1 MTTVIVLSDC
11 PPKLRGDMTK
21 WMMEINTGVYVGN
34 LNARVRE
41 ELWQRVRDHIKHGK
55 ATMVFRAGGEQR
67 MAFRVHNTTWEP
79 VDYDG
84 ITLMRRPSEQA
95 LRERPEP
102 SLPPGF
108 SKAARSRKAHA
119 PRNKRREIPWSEYVA
134 LDLETTAL
142 RPEAGRIIE
151 IGAALVLD
159 GAFQEEWSALISSGA
174 PVPAEI
180 TDLTGITN
188 QMLEESGIPL
198 KEALERLAD
207 FLEDLPVIFHNL
219 PFDMAFLNA
228 ACQECGLALFGN
240 PGRDTLD
247 MARKR
252 IQGVSDYKLGTLA
265 RHLNL
270 ETGTLHR
277 ALADCRLTAL
287 LYEKLK
293 KMDD

>member
-1 MTTVIVLSDC
+1 MTTVIVLSNC

-34 LNARVRE
+34 LSARVRE
-41 ELWQRVRDHIKHGK
+41 ELWQRVRDHIKHGQ
-55 ATMVFRAGGEQR
+55 ATMVFRAAGEQR
-67 MAFRVHNTTWEP
+67 MDFRVHNTTWEP

-84 ITLMRRPSEQA
+84 IKLMRRPSERT
-95 LRERPEP
+95 LRERTEP
-102 SLPPGF
+102 PLPQGF
-108 SKAARSRKAHA
+108 SKAAQRRKAHA
-119 PRNKRREIPWSEYVA
+119 VRNKRREIPWSEYVA
-134 LDLETTAL
+134 LDVETTAL
-142 RPEAGRIIE
+142 RPEQGRILE

-159 GAFQEEWSALISSGA
+159 GAFQEEWSALIASSA
-174 PVPAEI
+174 PVPEEI
-180 TDLTGITN
+180 TNLTGITN
-188 QMLEESGIPL
+188 QILAEHGIPL
-198 KEALERLAD
+198 KEALEGLTD
-207 FLEDLPVIFHNL
+207 FLEDLPVICHNL
-219 PFDMAFLNA
+219 PFDMSFLNA
-228 ACQECGLALFGN
+228 AFRECGLDPPSN

-252 IQGVSDYKLGTLA
+252 IQGVPDYKLGTLA

-277 ALADCRLTAL
+277 ALADCRVAAL